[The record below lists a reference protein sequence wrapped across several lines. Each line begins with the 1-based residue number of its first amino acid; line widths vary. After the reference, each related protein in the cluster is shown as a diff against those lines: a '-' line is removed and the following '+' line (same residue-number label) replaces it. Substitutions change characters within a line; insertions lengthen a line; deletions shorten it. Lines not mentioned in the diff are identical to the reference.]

1 MISKAIYY
9 DNKTVYN
16 NDYII
21 SIDIPDIIKYEIES
35 YLIIHNTTTLNY
47 TIINDYF
54 NNRIFYNY
62 KIIYTSDISEIYY
75 DFINELNS
83 SNYNLDNL
91 SSFINTLC
99 SDNRFYNIII
109 ITSNDTN
116 KFNNNIVNSNI
127 NIIQF
132 ITNNIY
138 LDHIYINKDEYPIT
152 INTFNHIDE
161 IFLMKS
167 KIITI
172 IDSNMTSLINTKLY
186 YNYMNNKLI
195 IFIQDSTKYF
205 NNYISFYIEH
215 FKMKIFNIKLEYV
228 LENNFQEQILGIH
241 QFIANYYLIFM
252 MSNNF
257 KTIKQIYSH
266 TINYYNKFVKNINNY
281 PKNINLLT
289 LWFNK
294 LQDLY
299 LLNDTNN
306 SNPADKLFNKSL
318 SITNIS
324 IKNKSYK
331 VYNKNR
337 AKSNLIKI
345 NNLDFLDS
353 IDSSIDSSIDTS
365 IDILEKSLDFYSSLV
380 SLTNWKDELENNSC
394 IGLLINVSCYKND
407 ILGFTSETIN
417 IHNITNTFISPEQ
430 IYDGQ
435 QFFFEKYCI
444 LDNGNNTNNLIS
456 GAAIGKGNA
465 IVPLYINKYH
475 WLSAKNR
482 LEEIISVAL
491 TQNPYCFKPIML
503 DIYAHVLL
511 KFMVNILNDYS
522 DKNIIIFIGLITTFI
537 KLNLNNK
544 SYEYFMDN
552 TYDSIEIT
560 NCKNMRV
567 VIISYFINCIY
578 NGYQPNISFLIRIHE
593 EIIRRTIKKLFIN
606 KYTVQQNIKNNY
618 IMELYNLIKN
628 DIFDEL
634 NALLILIK
642 FNEQINYLL
651 NKYDLN
657 LGYLDETDILKFKNE
672 IKSNTSDNKTIL
684 DLIND
689 KFNDNSDKYFYH
701 LIIQTFINRYDK
713 NKIKAIKNNKHIDIC
728 TSGIDIINN
737 NINKLIKIAL
747 Q

>member
-9 DNKTVYN
+9 DNKNVYN

-21 SIDIPDIIKYEIES
+21 SIEMPDIIKYEFES
-35 YLIIHNTTTLNY
+35 YVIVHNTSNINY
-47 TIINDYF
+47 TVINDYF

-62 KIIYTSDISEIYY
+62 KILYTSDLSEIYY
-75 DFINELNS
+75 DFIETSNS
-83 SNYNLDNL
+83 SNYNLENL
-91 SSFINTLC
+91 SLFINTLC
-99 SDNRFYNIII
+99 SDNQFYNIII

-116 KFNNNIVNSNI
+116 NFHNNNIKNNI

-152 INTFNHIDE
+152 INTFNYIDE
-161 IFLMKS
+161 IFIMKN
-167 KIITI
+167 KIINI
-172 IDSNMTSLINTKLY
+172 IDSNMISLINSKLY
-186 YNYMNNKLI
+186 YNYMNDKMI
-195 IFIQDSTKYF
+195 IFIQDPKKYF

-215 FKMKIFNIKLEYV
+215 FKMKIFNIKLEFIS
-228 LENNFQEQILGIH
+228 ENNFQEQILGIH
-241 QFIANYYLIFM
+241 QFIANYYLFFM
-252 MSNNF
+252 ISTNF
-257 KTIKQIYSH
+257 KSIKQIYLH
-266 TINYYNKFVKNINNY
+266 TINYYNKFVKNNNNY
-281 PKNINLLT
+281 SKNINLLT

-299 LLNDTNN
+299 LLNETNN
-306 SNPADKLFNKSL
+306 SNPADVLFNKSL
-318 SITNIS
+318 SITNVF

-331 VYNKNR
+331 LYNKNR
-337 AKSNLIKI
+337 AKNHLTKK
-345 NNLDFLDS
+345 NNIDF
-353 IDSSIDSSIDTS
+353 
-365 IDILEKSLDFYSSLV
+365 IDISFENIDNNSLDKSLDFYSSLV

-407 ILGFTSETIN
+407 ILGFTSETIT

-435 QFFFEKYCI
+435 QYFFEKYHM
-444 LDNGNNTNNLIS
+444 LDNGNSINNLIS

-491 TQNPYCFKPIML
+491 TQNPYSFKPIML

-511 KFMVNILNDYS
+511 KSMVNLINDYS

-544 SYEYFMDN
+544 SYEYFTDN
-552 TYDSIEIT
+552 TYDPIEIT
-560 NCKNMRV
+560 NCKNIRV

-578 NGYQPNISFLIRIHE
+578 NGYQPDISFLIRINE
-593 EIIRRTIKKLFIN
+593 EIIRRTMKKLFTY
-606 KYTVQQNIKNNY
+606 KYPIQHNIKNNS
-618 IMELYNLIKN
+618 IIELYNLIKN

-642 FNEQINYLL
+642 FNVQINYLL
-651 NKYDLN
+651 NKYDSN
-657 LGYLDETDILKFKNE
+657 LGYLDGSDILNFKNA

-684 DLIND
+684 DLLNEI
-689 KFNDNSDKYFYH
+689 FNDNSDIYFNH

-713 NKIKAIKNNKHIDIC
+713 NKMKAIKNNKHIDIC
-728 TSGIDIINN
+728 TSSHDIINN
-737 NINKLIKIAL
+737 NIDKLIKIAL
-747 Q
+747 R